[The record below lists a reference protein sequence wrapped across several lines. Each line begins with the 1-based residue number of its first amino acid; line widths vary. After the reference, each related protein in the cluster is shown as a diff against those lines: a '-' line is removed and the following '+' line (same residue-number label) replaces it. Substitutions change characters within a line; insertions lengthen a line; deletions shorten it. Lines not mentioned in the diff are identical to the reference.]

1 MSETAITLRVQFSDE
16 AQAQQVLQALSA
28 AAEAHGHE
36 LTASLASLAPV
47 GAHDPQQGIDI
58 ERLGREDSTLLV
70 AGYAGR
76 IDPPLWLVPGLVH
89 LGATRTVL
97 SESRD
102 EGGQRHHFIGL
113 KRVSQKAFEASAALM
128 PKPPLKAGAE
138 LFLPEGRVTVKATL
152 LSHVWKESQFERFC
166 VMRMQ
171 AEDGRLFLYKGASG
185 LTAMTADD
193 HEKTCTFSAT
203 FELGEYEG
211 ETVAF
216 ARRPTKLQLGSI
228 APTKAR
234 KVKFSG
240 RNKAFM
246 EGPFAPLISRY
257 LQELE
262 GQPDAFVQ
270 RLSATSLLDV
280 ELTELFALLKGID
293 AYSFDGFGH
302 YVALSDGSREAFEV
316 YTVGDATVDLE
327 AARQHLNTLDVA
339 ATYRDDHPNVYTLH
353 WLHEGIRVRFKVWAK
368 GFECY
373 LDRQVESAF

>member
-1 MSETAITLRVQFSDE
+1 MSETTITLRAQFRDE
-16 AQAQQVLQALSA
+16 VQAQQVLDAFTT

-47 GAHDPQQGIDI
+47 GAHDPQQVIDI

-70 AGYAGR
+70 TGYAGR

-152 LSHVWKESQFERFC
+152 LSHAWKESQFERFC

-293 AYSFDGFGH
+293 TYSFDGFGH

-327 AARQHLNTLDVA
+327 AARLHLNTLDVA

>member
-1 MSETAITLRVQFSDE
+1 MSETTIDLRVQFSDE
-16 AQAQQVLQALSA
+16 AQAQQVLEAISH

-36 LTASLASLAPV
+36 LAASLAALAPV
-47 GAHDPQQGIDI
+47 GDHDPQQGIDI
-58 ERLGREDSTLLV
+58 ERLGREDSTLVV

-102 EGGQRHHFIGL
+102 EGGQRHYFIGP
-113 KRVSQKAFEASAALM
+113 KKVSQKAFEASAALM

-152 LSHVWKESQFERFC
+152 LGHEWKESLFERFC

-216 ARRPTKLQLGSI
+216 ARRPSKIQLGSI

-234 KVKFSG
+234 KVRFSG

-246 EGPFAPLISRY
+246 EGPFAPLVSRY
-257 LQELE
+257 LQDLE
-262 GQPDAFVQ
+262 GKPDAFVQ

-302 YVALSDGSREAFEV
+302 YVSLSDGSREAFEI
-316 YTVGDATVDLE
+316 YTVGDAELDLE
-327 AARQHLNTLDVA
+327 AARKHLNRLDVA

-353 WLHEGIRVRFKVWAK
+353 WLHEGIRVRFKVWKK
-368 GFECY
+368 GFECF
-373 LDRQVESAF
+373 LDRHAAG

>member
-1 MSETAITLRVQFSDE
+1 MSETTITLRAQFRDE
-16 AQAQQVLQALSA
+16 VQAQQVLDAFTT

-152 LSHVWKESQFERFC
+152 LSHAWKESQFERFC

-293 AYSFDGFGH
+293 TYSFDGFGH

-327 AARQHLNTLDVA
+327 AARLHLNTLDVA

>member
-1 MSETAITLRVQFSDE
+1 
-16 AQAQQVLQALSA
+16 
-28 AAEAHGHE
+28 
-36 LTASLASLAPV
+36 
-47 GAHDPQQGIDI
+47 
-58 ERLGREDSTLLV
+58 
-70 AGYAGR
+70 
-76 IDPPLWLVPGLVH
+76 
-89 LGATRTVL
+89 
-97 SESRD
+97 
-102 EGGQRHHFIGL
+102 
-113 KRVSQKAFEASAALM
+113 M

-228 APTKAR
+228 APAKAR

-302 YVALSDGSREAFEV
+302 YVALSDGRREAFEV

>member
-1 MSETAITLRVQFSDE
+1 MSETTITLRAQFRDE
-16 AQAQQVLQALSA
+16 AQAQQVLDAFTK
-28 AAEAHGHE
+28 AAEANGHE

-47 GAHDPQQGIDI
+47 GAYGAEQGIDI
-58 ERLGREDSTLLV
+58 ERLERQDSTLVV

-102 EGGQRHHFIGL
+102 EGGQRHYFIGP
-113 KRVSQKAFEASAALM
+113 KKVSQKAFEASAALM

-152 LSHVWKESQFERFC
+152 LGHEWKESLFERFC

-171 AEDGRLFLYKGASG
+171 AEDGRLFLYKGSSG

-216 ARRPTKLQLGSI
+216 ARRPTKLQLGGI

-234 KVKFSG
+234 KVRFSG

-246 EGPFAPLISRY
+246 DGPFAPLITRY

-262 GQPDAFVQ
+262 GKPDAFVQ
-270 RLSATSLLDV
+270 RLGATSLLDV
-280 ELTELFALLKGID
+280 GFTELFGLLKNLD
-293 AYSFDGFGH
+293 AHSFDGFGH
-302 YVALSDGSREAFEV
+302 YVALSDGNREAFEI
-316 YTVGDATVDLE
+316 YTVGEAEVDLE
-327 AARQHLNTLDVA
+327 AARQHLNGLDVA

-353 WLHEGIRVRFKVWAK
+353 WLHEGIRVRFKVWKK
-368 GFECY
+368 GFECF
-373 LDRQVESAF
+373 LDRPAVG

>member
-1 MSETAITLRVQFSDE
+1 MSETTITLRAQFRDE
-16 AQAQQVLQALSA
+16 AQAQQVLDAFTT
-28 AAEAHGHE
+28 AAEANGHE

-47 GAHDPQQGIDI
+47 GAYGAEQGIDI
-58 ERLGREDSTLLV
+58 ERLERQDSTLVV

-76 IDPPLWLVPGLVH
+76 IDPPLWLVPGLVQ

-102 EGGQRHHFIGL
+102 EGGQRHYFIGL

-152 LSHVWKESQFERFC
+152 QGHEWKESLFERFC

-171 AEDGRLFLYKGASG
+171 AEDGRLFLYKGSSG

-216 ARRPTKLQLGSI
+216 ARRPTKLQLGGI

-234 KVKFSG
+234 KVRFSG

-257 LQELE
+257 LQALE
-262 GQPDAFVQ
+262 GKPDAFVQ
-270 RLSATSLLDV
+270 RLGATSLLDV

-302 YVALSDGSREAFEV
+302 YVALSDGSREAFEI
-316 YTVGDATVDLE
+316 YTVGDVELDLE
-327 AARQHLNTLDVA
+327 AARQHLNGLDVV
-339 ATYRDDHPNVYTLH
+339 ATYRDDHPNVYTLQ
-353 WLHEGIRVRFKVWAK
+353 WLHEGIRVRFKVWKK
-368 GFECY
+368 GFECF
-373 LDRQVESAF
+373 LDRPAAG